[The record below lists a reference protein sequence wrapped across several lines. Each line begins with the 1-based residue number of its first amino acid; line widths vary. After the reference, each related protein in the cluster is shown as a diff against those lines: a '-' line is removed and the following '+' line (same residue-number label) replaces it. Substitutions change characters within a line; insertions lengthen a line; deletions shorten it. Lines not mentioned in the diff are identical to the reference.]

1 MLINIENLSFSYG
14 IHQIFQDLSLSIA
27 ENEAIGLIGL
37 NGCGKSTFFKLLTDK
52 CQADQGTISKKTD
65 LSLGYLE
72 QEIHVSQEI
81 TLGQYFTSVFKTQI
95 DMEKRLR
102 SLEKEIANDHDNET
116 LLKRY
121 GELQDTFAEKQGYEY
136 PSRIRGV
143 ENGLHFSEEDL
154 KKPFNALSGGEKTRA
169 ALGRMLLM
177 APELLLLD
185 EPTNYLDIES
195 LQWLEQFLKGY
206 AGTFIIISH
215 DRYFLDKVCSKILE
229 VNHYQLDLY
238 KGNYSYYAK
247 EKEKTLIASDHQ
259 YAKQLQEINRQKK
272 LIARFR
278 TYNSVHSSKRAASR
292 EKALSKI
299 EPLEK
304 RSVEKTSHFTFKP
317 QIQSGNDVLSV
328 KDVSKSI
335 DDRLLFQNITF
346 DIHRNDKIGII
357 GANGIGKTTLFRI
370 LMHQTAKDT
379 GSVRLGQK
387 VNIGYFDQESKDLI
401 PFLDHNLLEAL
412 WDVDSQQNEGD
423 LRNLLAAFLFTGDDV
438 YKKITD
444 LSGGEKARILL
455 ARLVLSKANFLL
467 LDEPTNHIDMQTREV
482 LEHTLSAYQGTLLF
496 ISHDR
501 YFLNKIA
508 TKIYNFTQ
516 NGIEETLGNYDDY
529 IQSKTDA
536 AERQTLEALEK
547 ANLVTK
553 TQKKAARK
561 REKAVQS
568 HLREKKKAFKALE
581 ADIETYENLIA
592 SYEAQMCQA
601 DFYDDPEKA
610 TSVTSDYQEKKDA
623 IATLTAQWEALFL
636 EIETLE
642 ENNELN

>member
-14 IHQIFQDLSLSIA
+14 IHKIFQNLSLSIA
-27 ENEAIGLIGL
+27 ENDAIGLIGL
-37 NGCGKSTFFKLLTDK
+37 NGCGKSTFFKLLTEK

-72 QEIHVSQEI
+72 QEIHVSQET
-81 TLGQYFTSVFKTQI
+81 TLDQYFTSVFKTQI
-95 DMEKRLR
+95 DMEKHLRL
-102 SLEKEIANDHDNET
+102 LEKEIAVNHTNT
-116 LLKRY
+116 ALLKKY
-121 GELQDTFAEKQGYEY
+121 GELQDTFSEIHGYEY
-136 PSRIRGV
+136 PSRIRGI
-143 ENGLHFSEEDL
+143 ENGLHFSEDDL
-154 KKPFNALSGGEKTRA
+154 KKPFNTLSGGEKTRA
-169 ALGRMLLM
+169 ALGRMLLIS
-177 APELLLLD
+177 PELLLLD

-195 LQWLEQFLKGY
+195 LQWLEQFLKSY
-206 AGTFIIISH
+206 TGTFIIISH

-229 VNHYQLDLY
+229 VNHYNLDLY
-238 KGNYSYYAK
+238 KGNYSYYAR
-247 EKEKTLIASDHQ
+247 EKEKHLIASDHQ
-259 YAKQLQEINRQKK
+259 YAKQLQEITRQKK

-278 TYNSVHSSKRAASR
+278 AYNSVHSSKRAASR

-299 EPLEK
+299 DPLEK

-317 QIQSGNDVLSV
+317 QIQSGNDVISV
-328 KDVSKSI
+328 KDVSKNI
-335 DDRLLFQNITF
+335 NDRLLFQNMTF
-346 DIHRNDKIGII
+346 DIHRSEKIGII

-370 LMHQTAKDT
+370 LTQETTKDN
-379 GSVRLGQK
+379 GSIRLGQK

-401 PFLDHNLLEAL
+401 PFLNHTLLEAL
-412 WDVDSQQNEGD
+412 WDIDSQQTEND

-529 IQSKTDA
+529 LQSKTDA
-536 AERQTLEALEK
+536 AERETLAALEK
-547 ANLVTK
+547 DHLVTK

-561 REKAVQS
+561 KEKAVLT
-568 HLREKKKAFKALE
+568 HLREKKKALKK
-581 ADIETYENLIA
+581 IEENIEMYENLIA
-592 SYEAQMCQA
+592 TYEAEMCKS
-601 DFYDDPEKA
+601 DFYDDPEQVAK
-610 TSVTSDYQEKKDA
+610 VTSDYQEKKDT
-623 IATLTAQWEALFL
+623 IATLTANWEALFL
-636 EIETLE
+636 EIENLE

>member
-52 CQADQGTISKKTD
+52 CQPDQGTIAKKTD

-81 TLGQYFTSVFKTQI
+81 TLGEYFTSVFQMQI

-102 SLEKEIANDHDNET
+102 SLEKEIANEHDNET

-247 EKEKTLIASDHQ
+247 EKEKNLIASDHQ

-304 RSVEKTSHFTFKP
+304 RSVERTSHFTFKP

-335 DDRLLFQNITF
+335 DDRLLFQNISF

-370 LMHQTAKDT
+370 LMHQTPKDT
-379 GSVRLGQK
+379 GSIRLGQK

-412 WDVDSQQNEGD
+412 WDVDAQQNEGD

-581 ADIETYENLIA
+581 TDIETYENLIA
-592 SYEAQMCQA
+592 TYEAQMCQA

-610 TSVTSDYQEKKDA
+610 ATVTSDYQEKKDA